1 MRGSLTIHAYSKYDR
16 TLTRLTC
23 RNEVQT
29 TCLLIKVNE
38 LIKTLSCMLKLETYP
53 YKEATVKVDSN
64 AWGRSSTSFC
74 GDFTT
79 TLVDE
84 SEEDSMGLGR

>member
-1 MRGSLTIHAYSKYDR
+1 
-16 TLTRLTC
+16 
-23 RNEVQT
+23 
-29 TCLLIKVNE
+29 
-38 LIKTLSCMLKLETYP
+38 MLKLETYP